1 MARSFLKKSEE
12 GPSIRTITSASA
24 REYTREF
31 LSPSEMQPYEVAEIL
46 GSDIDN
52 GLTKAGVAH
61 ARRKYGSNIIKE
73 ELSLSFG
80 QSLKKQLLGIHGLL
94 VLLCAVILF
103 IFTPDPLYM
112 LLAVCAAAVTL
123 VNAYL
128 ESRSQKAIKSTLRRV
143 SPKAIVIRDGRE
155 FSVDSRALVPGD
167 VIRLE
172 VGRIVPADAR
182 LIETNSLT
190 VLETPV
196 TRAKAS
202 VGKDASYIADGTG
215 DAIALN
221 MVCALSVVTGGSA
234 KAIVT
239 ATGKDT
245 AVRLLSGDRT
255 RDPMPALLKYIRST
269 GRFVSLA
276 AVVTDFVL
284 ILLGLLTNRD
294 IVNVFTM
301 ALTIGFVSLSDSAFA
316 LASAAIGLGMKKASA
331 AGASLKN
338 LNSIAKLCFI
348 DTVMCEKNSAFP
360 PRQLTAQTAFVDFR
374 RVPVEKQNR
383 DALEQVLTLSLVCSN
398 FREKF
403 ENPSLYRRR
412 NLDLFYEGSQ
422 SDLALIKAC
431 GELDIELSGLK
442 NDYFKI
448 ETEYTTGGEAL
459 RTLVLHEGKNLVVLK
474 GAPEMVV
481 SRCAG
486 YEIGGEA
493 KKMTPAAAKRLLD
506 EAAQLSRES
515 MTVYA
520 VAAGITECD
529 SLKSIDVEKRL
540 IFKGFIGCYMSVYV
554 DSASAVFKCTQ
565 AGIEPVVRTDESF
578 YTAVSHA
585 KNAGIITD
593 ESQVITGEQLR
604 SMDEGLYIANS
615 PDYKV
620 YRGVTDAEWLRVLRL
635 RKEDGKA
642 VAVTAERMEDLTL
655 MSEADATFVS
665 NSQAPETILQSA
677 DVLIDAGGFD
687 VITRVLE
694 CARSIYKR
702 VYSVVQYLTVAYAML
717 VFSALLSL
725 CSGMAFPARV
735 SEIVFAGFGAN
746 LLFALALAFAPTHRK
761 ILTDRI
767 PRYTARPKLSDFAV
781 PLAYAGGGALA
792 LLLSYLAGNAEGA
805 HSRVLVTFVLLLAMF
820 AFSGSSKQSLVTSR
834 AYRNYLLLPALGI
847 SLAGMALLLY
857 EPSARAAFGYCALGA
872 ADLLTAVGIALLNF
886 VCLQL
891 ALFAINKCKIKKS
904 RARTFPKSGRGAAEK
919 ENV

>member
-1 MARSFLKKSEE
+1 
-12 GPSIRTITSASA
+12 
-24 REYTREF
+24 
-31 LSPSEMQPYEVAEIL
+31 
-46 GSDIDN
+46 
-52 GLTKAGVAH
+52 
-61 ARRKYGSNIIKE
+61 
-73 ELSLSFG
+73 
-80 QSLKKQLLGIHGLL
+80 
-94 VLLCAVILF
+94 
-103 IFTPDPLYM
+103 
-112 LLAVCAAAVTL
+112 
-123 VNAYL
+123 
-128 ESRSQKAIKSTLRRV
+128 
-143 SPKAIVIRDGRE
+143 
-155 FSVDSRALVPGD
+155 
-167 VIRLE
+167 
-172 VGRIVPADAR
+172 
-182 LIETNSLT
+182 
-190 VLETPV
+190 
-196 TRAKAS
+196 
-202 VGKDASYIADGTG
+202 
-215 DAIALN
+215 

-269 GRFVSLA
+269 GRFISLA

-284 ILLGLLTNRD
+284 ILLGLLMNRD
-294 IVNVFTM
+294 IVNVFAL

-316 LASAAIGLGMKKASA
+316 LASSAIGLGMKKASA

-348 DTVMCEKNSAFP
+348 DTVMCEKDSAFP
-360 PRQLTAQTAFVDFR
+360 PRQLTAQTAYVDFR
-374 RVPVEKQNR
+374 RIPIEKQNR
-383 DALEQVLTLSLVCSN
+383 DALEELLTLSLVCSN

-412 NLDLFYEGSQ
+412 RNLDLFYEGSQ

-431 GELDIELSGLK
+431 GDLGVEIAELK
-442 NDYFKI
+442 NNYFKI
-448 ETEYTTGGEAL
+448 ETEYSTGGEAT
-459 RTLVLHEGKNLVVLK
+459 RTLVLHEGKNLVILK

-486 YEIGGEA
+486 YMSGGEA

-520 VAAGITECD
+520 VAAGVTDCD
-529 SLKSIDVEKRL
+529 SLKKIDAEKRL
-540 IFKGFIGCYMSVYV
+540 LFRGFIGCYTSVYV
-554 DSASAVFKCTQ
+554 DAASAVYKCAQ
-565 AGIEPVVRTDESF
+565 AGIEPVVRTDES
-578 YTAVSHA
+578 YYSAVSHA

-604 SMDEGLYIANS
+604 GMDEGLYIANS

-687 VITRVLE
+687 VIARVLE

-702 VYSVVQYLTVAYAML
+702 VYAVVQYLVVAYAML

-725 CSGMAFPARV
+725 LCGLEFPARV
-735 SEIVFAGFGAN
+735 TEIVFAGFGAN

-761 ILTDRI
+761 ILTDKI
-767 PRYTARPKLSDFAV
+767 PRYTARPRLADFAV
-781 PLAYAGGGALA
+781 PLGYAGGGALA
-792 LLLSYLAGNAEGA
+792 LLLSYFAGSAEAA
-805 HSRVLVTFVLLLAMF
+805 HARVLVTMVLLLAAF

-834 AYRNYLLLPALGI
+834 AYRNYLLLPALAL

-857 EPSARAAFGYCALGA
+857 YAPAREAFGYALPGA
-872 ADLLTAVGIALLNF
+872 VDLLTAAGAAALNF

-891 ALFAINKCKIKKS
+891 ALFVINKIKTNRS
-904 RARTFPKSGRGAAEK
+904 RARAFAHGAAEK
-919 ENV
+919 GE

>member
-1 MARSFLKKSEE
+1 M
-12 GPSIRTITSASA
+12 
-24 REYTREF
+24 
-31 LSPSEMQPYEVAEIL
+31 
-46 GSDIDN
+46 
-52 GLTKAGVAH
+52 
-61 ARRKYGSNIIKE
+61 
-73 ELSLSFG
+73 
-80 QSLKKQLLGIHGLL
+80 
-94 VLLCAVILF
+94 
-103 IFTPDPLYM
+103 
-112 LLAVCAAAVTL
+112 
-123 VNAYL
+123 
-128 ESRSQKAIKSTLRRV
+128 
-143 SPKAIVIRDGRE
+143 
-155 FSVDSRALVPGD
+155 
-167 VIRLE
+167 
-172 VGRIVPADAR
+172 
-182 LIETNSLT
+182 
-190 VLETPV
+190 
-196 TRAKAS
+196 
-202 VGKDASYIADGTG
+202 
-215 DAIALN
+215 
-221 MVCALSVVTGGSA
+221 
-234 KAIVT
+234 
-239 ATGKDT
+239 
-245 AVRLLSGDRT
+245 
-255 RDPMPALLKYIRST
+255 
-269 GRFVSLA
+269 SLA

-403 ENPSLYRRR
+403 ENPSLYRRRR

-847 SLAGMALLLY
+847 SLVGMALLLY
-857 EPSARAAFGYCALGA
+857 EPSARAAFGYRALGA

>member
-94 VLLCAVILF
+94 VLLCAVILY

-155 FSVDSRALVPGD
+155 FSVDVPGD

-182 LIETNSLT
+182 LIEANSLT

-403 ENPSLYRRR
+403 ENPSLYRRRR

-847 SLAGMALLLY
+847 SLVGMALLLY
-857 EPSARAAFGYCALGA
+857 EPSARAAFGYRALGA

>member
-655 MSEADATFVS
+655 MSEADATFGS

>member
-1 MARSFLKKSEE
+1 M
-12 GPSIRTITSASA
+12 
-24 REYTREF
+24 
-31 LSPSEMQPYEVAEIL
+31 
-46 GSDIDN
+46 
-52 GLTKAGVAH
+52 
-61 ARRKYGSNIIKE
+61 
-73 ELSLSFG
+73 
-80 QSLKKQLLGIHGLL
+80 
-94 VLLCAVILF
+94 
-103 IFTPDPLYM
+103 
-112 LLAVCAAAVTL
+112 
-123 VNAYL
+123 
-128 ESRSQKAIKSTLRRV
+128 
-143 SPKAIVIRDGRE
+143 
-155 FSVDSRALVPGD
+155 
-167 VIRLE
+167 
-172 VGRIVPADAR
+172 
-182 LIETNSLT
+182 
-190 VLETPV
+190 
-196 TRAKAS
+196 
-202 VGKDASYIADGTG
+202 
-215 DAIALN
+215 
-221 MVCALSVVTGGSA
+221 
-234 KAIVT
+234 
-239 ATGKDT
+239 
-245 AVRLLSGDRT
+245 
-255 RDPMPALLKYIRST
+255 
-269 GRFVSLA
+269 
-276 AVVTDFVL
+276 
-284 ILLGLLTNRD
+284 
-294 IVNVFTM
+294 
-301 ALTIGFVSLSDSAFA
+301 
-316 LASAAIGLGMKKASA
+316 
-331 AGASLKN
+331 
-338 LNSIAKLCFI
+338 
-348 DTVMCEKNSAFP
+348 
-360 PRQLTAQTAFVDFR
+360 
-374 RVPVEKQNR
+374 
-383 DALEQVLTLSLVCSN
+383 
-398 FREKF
+398 
-403 ENPSLYRRR
+403 
-412 NLDLFYEGSQ
+412 
-422 SDLALIKAC
+422 
-431 GELDIELSGLK
+431 
-442 NDYFKI
+442 
-448 ETEYTTGGEAL
+448 
-459 RTLVLHEGKNLVVLK
+459 
-474 GAPEMVV
+474 
-481 SRCAG
+481 
-486 YEIGGEA
+486 
-493 KKMTPAAAKRLLD
+493 
-506 EAAQLSRES
+506 
-515 MTVYA
+515 
-520 VAAGITECD
+520 
-529 SLKSIDVEKRL
+529 EKRL

-847 SLAGMALLLY
+847 SLVGMALLLY
-857 EPSARAAFGYCALGA
+857 EPSARAAFGYRALGA

>member
-1 MARSFLKKSEE
+1 M
-12 GPSIRTITSASA
+12 
-24 REYTREF
+24 
-31 LSPSEMQPYEVAEIL
+31 
-46 GSDIDN
+46 
-52 GLTKAGVAH
+52 
-61 ARRKYGSNIIKE
+61 
-73 ELSLSFG
+73 
-80 QSLKKQLLGIHGLL
+80 
-94 VLLCAVILF
+94 
-103 IFTPDPLYM
+103 
-112 LLAVCAAAVTL
+112 
-123 VNAYL
+123 
-128 ESRSQKAIKSTLRRV
+128 
-143 SPKAIVIRDGRE
+143 
-155 FSVDSRALVPGD
+155 
-167 VIRLE
+167 
-172 VGRIVPADAR
+172 
-182 LIETNSLT
+182 
-190 VLETPV
+190 
-196 TRAKAS
+196 
-202 VGKDASYIADGTG
+202 
-215 DAIALN
+215 
-221 MVCALSVVTGGSA
+221 
-234 KAIVT
+234 
-239 ATGKDT
+239 
-245 AVRLLSGDRT
+245 
-255 RDPMPALLKYIRST
+255 
-269 GRFVSLA
+269 
-276 AVVTDFVL
+276 
-284 ILLGLLTNRD
+284 
-294 IVNVFTM
+294 
-301 ALTIGFVSLSDSAFA
+301 
-316 LASAAIGLGMKKASA
+316 
-331 AGASLKN
+331 
-338 LNSIAKLCFI
+338 
-348 DTVMCEKNSAFP
+348 
-360 PRQLTAQTAFVDFR
+360 
-374 RVPVEKQNR
+374 
-383 DALEQVLTLSLVCSN
+383 
-398 FREKF
+398 
-403 ENPSLYRRR
+403 
-412 NLDLFYEGSQ
+412 FYEGCQ

-847 SLAGMALLLY
+847 SLVGMALLLY
-857 EPSARAAFGYCALGA
+857 EPSARAAFGYRALGA

>member
-1 MARSFLKKSEE
+1 MARDFLKKSGE

-46 GSDIDN
+46 GSDIDS
-52 GLTKAGVAH
+52 GLTKSGVAR
-61 ARRKYGSNIIKE
+61 ARRKYGGNIIRE

-94 VLLCAVILF
+94 VLLCAVILY

-128 ESRSQKAIKSTLRRV
+128 ESRSQRAIKSTLRRA

-182 LIETNSLT
+182 LIESNGLT

-196 TRAKAS
+196 TRAKSS

-269 GRFVSLA
+269 GRFISLA

-284 ILLGLLTNRD
+284 ILLGLLMNRD
-294 IVNVFTM
+294 IVNVFAL

-316 LASAAIGLGMKKASA
+316 LASSAIGLGMKKASA

-348 DTVMCEKNSAFP
+348 DTVMCEKDSAFP
-360 PRQLTAQTAFVDFR
+360 PRQLTAQTAYVDFR
-374 RVPVEKQNR
+374 RIPIEKQNR
-383 DALEQVLTLSLVCSN
+383 DALEELLTLSLVCSN

-403 ENPSLYRRR
+403 ENPSLYRRRR

-431 GELDIELSGLK
+431 GELGVELAELK
-442 NDYFKI
+442 NNYFKI
-448 ETEYTTGGEAL
+448 ETEYSTGGEVT
-459 RTLVLHEGKNLVVLK
+459 RTLVLHEGKNLVILK

-486 YEIGGEA
+486 YMSGGEA

-520 VAAGITECD
+520 VAAGVTDCD
-529 SLKSIDVEKRL
+529 SLKKIDAEKRL
-540 IFKGFIGCYMSVYV
+540 LFKGFIGCYTSVYV
-554 DSASAVFKCTQ
+554 DAASAVYKCAQ
-565 AGIEPVVRTDESF
+565 AGIEPVLRTDES
-578 YTAVSHA
+578 YYSAVSHA

-604 SMDEGLYIANS
+604 GMDEGLYIANS
-615 PDYKV
+615 PEYKV

-655 MSEADATFVS
+655 ISEADATFVS

-687 VITRVLE
+687 VIARVLE

-702 VYSVVQYLTVAYAML
+702 VYAVVQYLVVAYAML

-725 CSGMAFPARV
+725 LCGLEFPARV
-735 SEIVFAGFGAN
+735 TEIVFAGFGAN

-761 ILTDRI
+761 ILTDKI
-767 PRYTARPKLSDFAV
+767 PRYTARPRLSDFAV
-781 PLAYAGGGALA
+781 PLGYAGGGALA
-792 LLLSYLAGNAEGA
+792 LLLSYLVGSAEAA
-805 HSRVLVTFVLLLAMF
+805 HARVLVTMVLLLAAF

-834 AYRNYLLLPALGI
+834 AYRNYLLLPALAL

-857 EPSARAAFGYCALGA
+857 YAPAREAFGYALPGA
-872 ADLLTAVGIALLNF
+872 VDLLTAAGAAALNF

-891 ALFAINKCKIKKS
+891 ALFVINKIKTNRS
-904 RARTFPKSGRGAAEK
+904 RARAFAHGAAEK
-919 ENV
+919 ENER

>member
-94 VLLCAVILF
+94 VLLCAVILY

-182 LIETNSLT
+182 LIEANSLT

-847 SLAGMALLLY
+847 SLVGMALLLY
-857 EPSARAAFGYCALGA
+857 EPSARAAFGYRALGA

>member
-1 MARSFLKKSEE
+1 
-12 GPSIRTITSASA
+12 
-24 REYTREF
+24 
-31 LSPSEMQPYEVAEIL
+31 
-46 GSDIDN
+46 
-52 GLTKAGVAH
+52 
-61 ARRKYGSNIIKE
+61 
-73 ELSLSFG
+73 
-80 QSLKKQLLGIHGLL
+80 
-94 VLLCAVILF
+94 
-103 IFTPDPLYM
+103 
-112 LLAVCAAAVTL
+112 
-123 VNAYL
+123 
-128 ESRSQKAIKSTLRRV
+128 
-143 SPKAIVIRDGRE
+143 
-155 FSVDSRALVPGD
+155 
-167 VIRLE
+167 
-172 VGRIVPADAR
+172 
-182 LIETNSLT
+182 
-190 VLETPV
+190 
-196 TRAKAS
+196 
-202 VGKDASYIADGTG
+202 
-215 DAIALN
+215 

-403 ENPSLYRRR
+403 ENPSLYRRRR

-847 SLAGMALLLY
+847 SLVGMALLLY
-857 EPSARAAFGYCALGA
+857 EPSARAAFGYRALGA

>member
-1 MARSFLKKSEE
+1 M
-12 GPSIRTITSASA
+12 
-24 REYTREF
+24 
-31 LSPSEMQPYEVAEIL
+31 
-46 GSDIDN
+46 
-52 GLTKAGVAH
+52 
-61 ARRKYGSNIIKE
+61 
-73 ELSLSFG
+73 
-80 QSLKKQLLGIHGLL
+80 
-94 VLLCAVILF
+94 
-103 IFTPDPLYM
+103 
-112 LLAVCAAAVTL
+112 
-123 VNAYL
+123 
-128 ESRSQKAIKSTLRRV
+128 
-143 SPKAIVIRDGRE
+143 
-155 FSVDSRALVPGD
+155 
-167 VIRLE
+167 
-172 VGRIVPADAR
+172 
-182 LIETNSLT
+182 
-190 VLETPV
+190 LETPV

-403 ENPSLYRRR
+403 ENPSLYRRRR

-847 SLAGMALLLY
+847 SLVGMALLLY
-857 EPSARAAFGYCALGA
+857 EPSARAAFGYRALGA